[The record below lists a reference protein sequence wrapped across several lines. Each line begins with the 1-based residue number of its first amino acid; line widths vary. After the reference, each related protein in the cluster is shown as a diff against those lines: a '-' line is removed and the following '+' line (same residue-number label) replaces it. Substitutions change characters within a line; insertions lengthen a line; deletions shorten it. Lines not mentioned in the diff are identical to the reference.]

1 VILESRETEK
11 QKSPFL
17 FENRLKFTPKIYVES
32 PTPKCVGYTLPKIR
46 KNSNVDEKAVSF

>member
-1 VILESRETEK
+1 VR
-11 QKSPFL
+11 QKNKKPIP

-32 PTPKCVGYTLPKIR
+32 PTPKCVEYTLPKIR